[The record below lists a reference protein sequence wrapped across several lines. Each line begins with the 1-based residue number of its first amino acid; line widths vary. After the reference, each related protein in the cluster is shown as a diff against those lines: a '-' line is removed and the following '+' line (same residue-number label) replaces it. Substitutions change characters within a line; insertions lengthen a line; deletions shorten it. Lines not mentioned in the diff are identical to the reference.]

1 MILPMDLNMSNK
13 AQGLDRWNILKL
25 SFPWN
30 KKTPASLTCGSEE
43 AAGPAYGFKT
53 MKFLN
58 RISVPAAVKVLAIT
72 PTSPPVNVLSV
83 AWAI

>member
-1 MILPMDLNMSNK
+1 MDLNMSNK

-43 AAGPAYGFKT
+43 AAG
-53 MKFLN
+53 
-58 RISVPAAVKVLAIT
+58 AA
-72 PTSPPVNVLSV
+72 
-83 AWAI
+83 